1 MCTTFS
7 LWLRLQTNKIDET
20 WRVANLTNKSF
31 KSKWCN
37 KTTIV
42 LKTEKMNL
50 QVAMFFFLQE
60 DKDYFNYKF
69 IFKVFIGRSMKFSA

>member
-1 MCTTFS
+1 
-7 LWLRLQTNKIDET
+7 
-20 WRVANLTNKSF
+20 
-31 KSKWCN
+31 
-37 KTTIV
+37 
-42 LKTEKMNL
+42 MNL